1 MFFGHR
7 FWPDRFVEVL
17 VPFAAPLRI
26 AKRQQTGLGSE
37 SGVTMR
43 DEFEAGKTGFTQSRK
58 GRKGSK
64 ALRKRRKAVAHVRR
78 LKGTQKA

>member
-1 MFFGHR
+1 
-7 FWPDRFVEVL
+7 
-17 VPFAAPLRI
+17 
-26 AKRQQTGLGSE
+26 
-37 SGVTMR
+37 MR

-78 LKGTQKA
+78 LTSTQKA